1 MPVYHFT
8 VHAYRSWGPAKARGY
23 VQRGK
28 GYLPPDP
35 NMQRNYDDRAKQ
47 PPATFDERTIQEIL
61 VLGTYDVCARRKWR
75 LHGVGTDPLHFHWV
89 VSWGGF
95 LPWQEVRRQTKN
107 VLSLL
112 LNRITGQKGRRWFV
126 RDGSRKRVTD
136 DDHLNHLLKRYLPDH
151 RGTFWCEGMPLPK
164 DRFGILGS

>member
-8 VHAYRSWGPAKARGY
+8 VHAYRSWGPSKPRGY

-28 GYLPPDP
+28 GYLTSDP
-35 NMQRNYDDRAKQ
+35 KMQQHYDDRAKQ
-47 PPATFDERTIQEIL
+47 PPASFGERDIQEIL
-61 VLGTYDVCARRKWR
+61 VLGTYDICRRRNWR

-89 VSWGGF
+89 ASWQSF
-95 LPWQEVRRQTKN
+95 LAWQDVRRITKN

-112 LNRITGQKGRRWFV
+112 LNRVTGEQGRRWFV

-136 DDHLNHLLKRYLPDH
+136 QAHLDYLVDKYLPDH
-151 RGTFWCEGMPLPK
+151 PGLFWGEGLPLPE
-164 DRFGILGS
+164 DRFGILG